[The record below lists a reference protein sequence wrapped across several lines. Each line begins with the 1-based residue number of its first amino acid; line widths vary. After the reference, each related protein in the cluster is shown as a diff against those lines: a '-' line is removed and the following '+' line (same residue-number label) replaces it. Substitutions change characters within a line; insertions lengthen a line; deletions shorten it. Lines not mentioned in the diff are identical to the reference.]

1 MGRGSGR
8 SRAGWLAALLAL
20 LALSAGA
27 PARADDFYRF
37 IDARGVIH
45 FTNAPADQRFRPI
58 PRPANQLASG
68 FYGLASFAPP
78 TVDARRWDRLIV
90 EAARRQELPP
100 ALVKAVIAAES
111 SFDPRAVSPKGAA
124 GLMQLM
130 PATAD
135 MLGVDPLR
143 AEQNVNGGVRYLR
156 SLVERFGDVTHALA
170 AYNAG
175 PDSVERYG
183 GIPPYP
189 ETRQY
194 VRRVLA
200 YYRLYHGEFR
210 R

>member
-1 MGRGSGR
+1 MGRGRAQSR
-8 SRAGWLAALLAL
+8 SWWGALVTLLAL
-20 LALSAGA
+20 GGA
-27 PARADDFYRF
+27 VPARADDLYRF
-37 IDARGVIH
+37 IDSRGVIH
-45 FTNAPADQRFRPI
+45 FTNAPADTRFKPI
-58 PRPANQLASG
+58 PEASNG
-68 FYGLASFAPP
+68 FLLSSYTLSSFAPP
-78 TVDARRWDRLIV
+78 QGDARRWDRLILT
-90 EAARRQELPP
+90 AAREQELPP

-143 AEQNVNGGVRYLR
+143 ADENVNGGVRYLR

-175 PDSVERYG
+175 PDNVERYG
-183 GIPPYP
+183 GIPPFP

>member
-1 MGRGSGR
+1 MGRGSRGR
-8 SRAGWLAALLAL
+8 RAAGLAALLAL
-20 LALSAGA
+20 LALGEAA
-27 PARADDFYRF
+27 PARADELYRF
-37 IDARGVIH
+37 VDPRGVIH
-45 FTNAPADQRFRPI
+45 FTNAPADTRFRAVPQ
-58 PRPANQLASG
+58 PSGG
-68 FYGLASFAPP
+68 FYLSSYSLSSFAPP
-78 TVDARRWDRLIV
+78 PVDARRWDRLILA
-90 EAARRQELPP
+90 AARQQELPP

-111 SFDPRAVSPKGAA
+111 SFDPQAVSPKGAA

-143 AEQNVNGGVRYLR
+143 AEENVNGGVRYLR

-183 GIPPYP
+183 GIPPFP

-200 YYRLYHGEFR
+200 YYRLYHGEFGR
-210 R
+210 